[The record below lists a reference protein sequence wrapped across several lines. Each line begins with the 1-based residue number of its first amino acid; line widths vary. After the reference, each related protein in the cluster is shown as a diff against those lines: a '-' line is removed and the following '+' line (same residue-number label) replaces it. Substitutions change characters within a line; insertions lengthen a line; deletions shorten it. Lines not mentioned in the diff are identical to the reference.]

1 MSERLGSARGPA
13 IGRRYFLEV
22 TGAGVSAVALGSA
35 AGLWPGRAGAVE
47 GTVRWVSPRGTI
59 EVLDDYP
66 YWVAT
71 EVRLF
76 RRHRDRARARADR
89 GDRDRQAGRP
99 GPGRHGLSL
108 ARRVLARPRAGHP
121 VDLGLAHGRLRRLRL
136 RLPQGREAGRRQG
149 DRGQDHPARQRR
161 LAGDRRSDARPDRR
175 RAGQRRLRRG
185 RQPLGPGAD
194 AGPGRRGA
202 CRGRACA
209 RSGRARGS
217 SSTTS
222 SAATSPSSR
231 PTAS

>member
-35 AGLWPGRAGAVE
+35 AGLWPAAGK
-47 GTVRWVSPRGTI
+47 RRGGHGA
-59 EVLDDYP
+59 LGQPARHDRGARRLSLLGGDQ
-66 YWVAT
+66 
-71 EVRLF
+71 VRLF

-108 ARRVLARPRAGHP
+108 ARRVLARPGAGHP
-121 VDLGLAHGRLRRLRL
+121 PDLGLAHGRLRRVRL

-175 RAGQRRLRRG
+175 RAGQRRLRG
-185 RQPLGPGAD
+185 SRQPLGPGAD
-194 AGPGRRGA
+194 AGPGRRRA

-209 RSGRARGS
+209 RSGRARAS